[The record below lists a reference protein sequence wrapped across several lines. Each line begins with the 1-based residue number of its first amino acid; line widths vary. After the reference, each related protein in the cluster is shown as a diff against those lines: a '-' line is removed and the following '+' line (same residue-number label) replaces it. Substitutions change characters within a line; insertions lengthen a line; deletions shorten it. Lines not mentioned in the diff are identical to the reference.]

1 MKKPTMLQGLNAL
14 KPKPEVK
21 KPKRAYVPRKVSLE
35 MRDEHH
41 QKMLSTIVKM
51 LVDGYKNH
59 EVVEATGTTKT
70 FVHET
75 KRLFGLLRPNLDEKL
90 EQVRKILKSS
100 PDYKYRVATLSEE
113 TGINKVTLQSVLHR
127 IPEVVRGTEAGNKH
141 MLRYDVSLKS
151 QDNLSRGR
159 VLR

>member
-1 MKKPTMLQGLNAL
+1 MRKVTMLQGLTAL
-14 KPKPEVK
+14 KPKPEAV

-59 EVVEATGTTKT
+59 EVVAATRATKS

-75 KRLFGLLRPNLDEKL
+75 KRLFGLLRPSLDEKV
-90 EQVRKILKSS
+90 EEVRKLLKEA
-100 PDYKYRVATLSEE
+100 PDYTYRVCTLSDKIGVSK
-113 TGINKVTLQSVLHR
+113 TTMQSILRRV
-127 IPEVVRGTEAGNKH
+127 PEITKGTEVGNKH
-141 MLRYDVSLKS
+141 MIKYDETFSVNKNS
-151 QDNLSRGR
+151 SRGT